1 MKFCD
6 RHGIKIH
13 QRTVP
18 TLSLLLHCFLLKSRM
33 KKKMFSWN
41 VLFIKNFLC
50 VGVKHQTFIKFT
62 FRIFRFSRISF
73 ILLMFISSTYG
84 EFGFFFAFWVSSFE
98 RRKTCHQI
106 FSLLD
111 SISLNIEIHRYDGI
125 VWIKNIDPVNSE
137 VIQTAQQFFLLSSH
151 TFQMTTNENKKCFRS
166 GSQLPQIM
174 KKL

>member
-84 EFGFFFAFWVSSFE
+84 EFGFFLLFGLVHSREE
-98 RRKTCHQI
+98 RLVTKYFHFLTAYHWTLKFTVTMESYELRTSTQ
-106 FSLLD
+106 
-111 SISLNIEIHRYDGI
+111 
-125 VWIKNIDPVNSE
+125 WIQK
-137 VIQTAQQFFLLSSH
+137 
-151 TFQMTTNENKKCFRS
+151 
-166 GSQLPQIM
+166 
-174 KKL
+174 